1 MSGTGFNYGA
11 RTLLNRGV
19 DEHDPENREHR
30 IQAKETQQSEQ
41 ARGGVDVFRVTLRRA
56 EQSVDEPWLATDLGS
71 HPAGSICNIRQRE
84 TDQDR
89 PKHPARRVEF
99 STPEQECGD
108 DHQSGEVGSEACHN
122 VVAVKTAEA
131 VCWAIGRGEI

>member
-1 MSGTGFNYGA
+1 MTATIQNQSVPMCAFLLCRRKLMSGTGFNYGA

-84 TDQDR
+84 TDQD
-89 PKHPARRVEF
+89 
-99 STPEQECGD
+99 
-108 DHQSGEVGSEACHN
+108 
-122 VVAVKTAEA
+122 
-131 VCWAIGRGEI
+131 